1 MSTDIESI
9 KRKLL
14 IKYPTFGSVIA
25 NLEFKASK
33 DLATAGTNGKVLL
46 YNPKFIDSLSEKQ
59 QIFIF
64 AHEVCHVAFEHIF
77 RSEGKDKRCWNTAT
91 DAVINALLQQ
101 DGLEMPEK
109 TIEVNGE
116 LKTVKDGVD
125 IPEAIN
131 YDAEEMYNKLLE
143 EKKKQEQQ
151 SQQGNQGQQD
161 SQGSQGQQNSQNS
174 QEQQGSQG
182 SQGQEN
188 SQDSQEQQ
196 GSQGSQGQQNSQD
209 NQEQQGS
216 QGSQGQENSQDSQEQ
231 QNSQGSQG
239 QQNSQNNQ
247 GQQKQ
252 GNQQGQ
258 NSQSQQEETD
268 VGHDTHSLWDKAIE
282 ERKKE
287 QQKETEKKE
296 QEQRQ
301 TKKKEKTEKT
311 EGKEQEEKEKREAEE
326 KSKFAEQGERET
338 FKQNKI
344 ERRKQLQELS
354 RELANK
360 SSHEAGDGI
369 QREGKKLSDIGIAT
383 PLIDWRKLLR
393 QAIRYDEEYTRKN
406 ARMRNGYF
414 RHRVEQLPMPEA
426 EILLDTSGSVS
437 EVLLKNFLREC
448 KNILDNSKVKVGCFN
463 TEFHGFTELKRPEDI
478 DNMSFPI
485 GGGTDFNAAV
495 GAFSRKAPNKIIFTD
510 GEAPMPRETVRNV
523 IWVVFGDEKINPKGG
538 KVINITGEQLSRLYQ
553 SFIQD
558 RNDRSR

>member
-1 MSTDIESI
+1 MSTDIDSI

-25 NLEFKASK
+25 NLEFQKSI
-33 DLATAGTNGKVLL
+33 DIATAGTDGKVLL
-46 YNPKFIDSLSEKQ
+46 YNPKFLGDLSEKQ

-77 RSEGKDKRCWNTAT
+77 RSEGKDKRLWNIAT
-91 DAVINALLQQ
+91 DSVINALLIQ
-101 DGLEMPEK
+101 DGLPMVEGG
-109 TIEVNGE
+109 VN
-116 LKTVKDGVD
+116 

-143 EKKKQEQQ
+143 EEKKKQEQQ
-151 SQQGNQGQQD
+151 SQKGNQGQQD
-161 SQGSQGQQNSQNS
+161 KHN
-174 QEQQGSQG
+174 
-182 SQGQEN
+182 
-188 SQDSQEQQ
+188 
-196 GSQGSQGQQNSQD
+196 
-209 NQEQQGS
+209 NQEQ
-216 QGSQGQENSQDSQEQ
+216 E
-231 QNSQGSQG
+231 NSQGSQG
-239 QQNSQNNQ
+239 QQD
-247 GQQKQ
+247 
-252 GNQQGQ
+252 GQ
-258 NSQSQQEETD
+258 NSQEQQEEND
-268 VGHDTHSLWDKAIE
+268 IGHDTHSLWDKAIE

-287 QQKETEKKE
+287 QQEQAENKK
-296 QEQRQ
+296 QEQKQ
-301 TKKKEKTEKT
+301 TKKKEKTEET
-311 EGKEQEEKEKREAEE
+311 EGKEQEKRETEE
-326 KSKFAEQGERET
+326 KSKFTEQGERET
-338 FKQNKI
+338 LKQNKI

-360 SSHEAGDGI
+360 ASHEAGDGI
-369 QREGKKLSDIGIAT
+369 QREGKRLSDIGIAT

-463 TEFHGFTELKRPEDI
+463 TEFHGFTELRKPEDI

-510 GEAPMPRETVRNV
+510 GEADMPRETVRNV
-523 IWVVFGDEKINPKGG
+523 IWVVFGDEKSNPKGG
-538 KVINITGEQLSRLYQ
+538 KVINITGEQLRRLYQ

-558 RNDRSR
+558 KDDRSR